1 MLTLFYTFTLLLA
14 PLHPAASIVN
24 LSIGCNETSSNRY
37 FRVVVTLACT
47 LSIHQLSTEKEMIGF
62 DVELLSNVRFVE
74 WSRLIVRTFNLK
86 ELTMCIH
93 LNLPPYSL
101 YLLAMF
107 I

>member
-37 FRVVVTLACT
+37 FGVVVTLACT
-47 LSIHQLSTEKEMIGF
+47 RSIHRLSTEKEMIGF

-74 WSRLIVRTFNLK
+74 WSRLIEQLTLK
-86 ELTMCIH
+86 RKLCQ
-93 LNLPPYSL
+93 
-101 YLLAMF
+101 
-107 I
+107 